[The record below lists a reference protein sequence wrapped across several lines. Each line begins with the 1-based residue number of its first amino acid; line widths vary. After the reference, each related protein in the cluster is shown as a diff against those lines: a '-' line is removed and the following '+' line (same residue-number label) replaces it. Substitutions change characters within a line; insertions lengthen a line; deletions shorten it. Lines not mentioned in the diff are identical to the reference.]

1 MPREPILSS
10 PRAQSVAVAAMAG
23 LLLLAATGVAHVQ
36 AGKGSPFTTTP
47 DHSTPLPHS
56 MDGQTVQTLLIT
68 TPSDWQV
75 QQTDTNRTIL
85 IDPQR
90 PTRQVVMTSVRLQ
103 NLGAPALNSPEYFL
117 QQLTPQARQTFT
129 PVIAPSAFK
138 LADTGLIGYRMIG
151 VSLEDDTHIR
161 QHLIAC
167 LSYRGS
173 HLWWIH
179 LTDVTGQ
186 EDDAQSILWHN
197 ARLFHTIVRSA
208 RLAHPSESEPNPSK
222 P

>member
-23 LLLLAATGVAHVQ
+23 LLLLAATGLAHVQ
-36 AGKGSPFTTTP
+36 AGKGSPFMVTP
-47 DHSTPLPHS
+47 YQPTPLPQS
-56 MDGQTVQTLLIT
+56 TDGQSAQTLLII
-68 TPSDWQV
+68 TPTDWQASN
-75 QQTDTNRTIL
+75 TDDNRTIL

-90 PTRQVVMTSVRLQ
+90 PTRQILMSSIRLQ
-103 NLGAPALNSPEYFL
+103 NPGAPALNSTEFFL
-117 QQLTPQARQTFT
+117 QQLTPRARQTFT
-129 PVIAPSAFK
+129 PVSAPSGFK
-138 LADTGLIGYRMIG
+138 VADTGLIGYRMIG

-208 RLAHPSESEPNPSK
+208 RLNTPESVPNPNQ